1 LRTALAFLLIIA
13 GLVLLATPY
22 LPLGL
27 CLILGGWRVHQ
38 SAGVRD
44 EASFTSVLMGLGG
57 LGAVAVMATGLWDWI
72 KTLL

>member
-1 LRTALAFLLIIA
+1 LRTALTFLLVIA

-27 CLILGGWRVHQ
+27 CLILGGWRVHK
-38 SAGVRD
+38 SVGVRD
-44 EASFTSVLMGLGG
+44 EAGFTSMLMGLGG
-57 LGAVAVMATGLWDWI
+57 LGAVAVMATGLWDWL